1 MVVAADLA
9 YSKAVWQLTGKH
21 GVDIAIENLGSTLPE
36 TLRCMAQGGTI
47 VVLGNIGGV
56 AVPVAPGLL
65 IGRRIKI
72 VGSGMA
78 TLEEVQ
84 HALALIEGGQV
95 KPVISA
101 IVKFSEAARAHAL
114 LESRGVEGR
123 VVMQG
128 W

>member
-1 MVVAADLA
+1 MSQPTSS
-9 YSKAVWQLTGKH
+9 YSKAVWKLTEKR
-21 GVDIAIENLGSTLPE
+21 GVDIALENVGSTLPE
-36 TLRCMAQGGTI
+36 TLRCMAQGGTV
-47 VVLGNIGGV
+47 VVLGNIGGE
-56 AVPVAPGLL
+56 AVPVSPGLL
-65 IGRRIKI
+65 IGRRISI

-101 IVKFSEAARAHAL
+101 SVKFSEAAHAHAL
-114 LESRGVEGR
+114 LESRAVEGR